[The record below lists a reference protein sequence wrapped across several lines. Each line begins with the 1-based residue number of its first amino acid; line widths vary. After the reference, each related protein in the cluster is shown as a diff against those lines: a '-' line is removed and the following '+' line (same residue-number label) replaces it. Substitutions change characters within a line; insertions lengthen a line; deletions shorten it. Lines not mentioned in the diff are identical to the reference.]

1 MAAIAAR
8 GVTERREDGP
18 GARNRGHDRIEATVE
33 GLVQGV
39 GFRWFVWRTAARLDV
54 RGWVANRSDG
64 AVELVAE
71 GSPAALEALVAA
83 LHRGPPGASVS
94 AVQVRRSSPTG
105 RFRDFEIRGGGHS
118 GD

>member
-1 MAAIAAR
+1 VTGDDVPR
-8 GVTERREDGP
+8 GSG
-18 GARNRGHDRIEATVE
+18 RIEATVE
-33 GLVQGV
+33 GVVQGV

-71 GSPAALEALVAA
+71 GPSTALEALVAA
-83 LHRGPPGASVS
+83 LRRGPPGAIVS
-94 AVQVRRSSPTG
+94 SVQVLRLPPTG

>member
-1 MAAIAAR
+1 MSDASPP
-8 GVTERREDGP
+8 DGD
-18 GARNRGHDRIEATVE
+18 GRIEATIE
-33 GLVQGV
+33 GVVQGV

-71 GSPAALEALVAA
+71 GPAAALEALVAA
-83 LHRGPPGASVS
+83 VRRGPPGSIVS
-94 AVQVRRSSPTG
+94 RVQVDHLPSTG

>member
-1 MAAIAAR
+1 M
-8 GVTERREDGP
+8 TDGGAP
-18 GARNRGHDRIEATVE
+18 GGGDGRIEVTIE

-64 AVELVAE
+64 RVEMVGE
-71 GSPAALEALVAA
+71 GSPAALEALVVA
-83 LHRGPPGASVS
+83 LRRGPPGASVS
-94 AVQVRRSSPTG
+94 EVQVNHVPATG
-105 RFRDFEIRGGGHS
+105 RFREFEIRAGGHS

>member
-1 MAAIAAR
+1 MSGSPASGGDA
-8 GVTERREDGP
+8 
-18 GARNRGHDRIEATVE
+18 RIEATIE
-33 GLVQGV
+33 GVVQGV

-64 AVELVAE
+64 GVELVAE
-71 GSPAALEALVAA
+71 GSSPALEALVSAVR
-83 LHRGPPGASVS
+83 RGPPGAVVS
-94 AVQVRRSSPTG
+94 SVQVHYLPSTG